1 MKSFR
6 IETYGAPLKEFETQA
21 PQPQG
26 SEILLK
32 VRAAGVCHTDLHIW
46 DGGYDMGGGKMLKMA
61 DRGQT
66 LPHTM
71 GHETVGEVVAF
82 GPQCTG
88 VKAGDVRLIYP
99 WIGCG
104 QCAVCRADTEQL
116 CPNPRYLGVFS
127 QGGYA
132 DHIVVPHPRYLID
145 IGAMTPEQAAPYACS
160 GLTAFS
166 ALKKVGKE
174 RLAEPIL
181 ITGAGGLGL
190 MCLSLLKAMGGR
202 GAVVSDPDPAKRE
215 AALKAGALATVDP
228 TAADAPARI
237 AKAVGGPLWAVID
250 FVGAPASWGLAFATL
265 SKGGYYVVVGLYGG
279 ETMLSLPA
287 IPLRALTVFG
297 SFVGSRPELIELIA
311 LAKGGKV
318 QPIPITKRPLRDV
331 NTALLDLKHG
341 RQVGR
346 AVLVP

>member
-6 IETYGAPLKEFETQA
+6 IDTYSAPLKEYDTED
-21 PQPQG
+21 PKPKG

-46 DGGYDMGGGKMLKMA
+46 DGGYDMGSGKMLRMS
-61 DRGQT
+61 DRGQK

-71 GHETVGEVVAF
+71 GHETVGEVVAC
-82 GPQCTG
+82 GPECKD
-88 VKAGDVRLIYP
+88 VKKGDVRLIYP

-104 QCAVCRADTEQL
+104 NCAVCRADTEQL
-116 CPNPRYLGVFS
+116 CPQPQYLGVFS

-132 DHIVVPHPRYLID
+132 DHILVPHPRYLID
-145 IGAMTPEQAAPYACS
+145 IGTMSAEQAAPFACS

-166 ALKKVGKE
+166 ALKKIGKE

-181 ITGAGGLGL
+181 IIGAGGLGL

-202 GAVVSDPDPAKRE
+202 GAVVADLDPKKRE
-215 AALKAGALATVDP
+215 AATKAGALSTIDP
-228 TAADAPARI
+228 AAADAAAQI
-237 AKAVGGPLWAVID
+237 AAAIGGPLFAVID
-250 FVGAPASWGLAFATL
+250 FVGAPASWALTFATI
-265 SKGGYYVVVGLYGG
+265 SKGGYYVMVGLYGG

-287 IPLRALTVFG
+287 IPLRALSVMG
-297 SFVGSRPELIELIA
+297 SFVGSRPELIELID
-311 LAKGGKV
+311 LAKTGKIPSV
-318 QPIPITKRPLRDV
+318 PITKRPLSEV
-331 NTALLDLKHG
+331 NEALLDLKNG
-341 RQVGR
+341 KQVGR

>member
-6 IETYGAPLKEFETQA
+6 IDTYSAPLKKYDTED
-21 PQPQG
+21 PKPKD
-26 SEILLK
+26 SEILLR

-46 DGGYDMGGGKMLKMA
+46 DGGYDMGGGKMLKMS
-61 DRGQT
+61 DRGQK

-82 GPQCTG
+82 GPECKD
-88 VKAGDVRLIYP
+88 VKKGDVRLIYP

-104 QCAVCRADTEQL
+104 KCAVCRADTEQL
-116 CPNPRYLGVFS
+116 CPQPQYLGVFS

-145 IGAMTPEQAAPYACS
+145 IGSMSAEQAAPFACS

-166 ALKKVGKE
+166 ALKKIGKE

-181 ITGAGGLGL
+181 IIGAGGLGL

-202 GAVVSDPDPAKRE
+202 GAVVADLDPKKRE
-215 AALKAGALATVDP
+215 AAMKAGALSTIDP
-228 TAADAPARI
+228 AAADAAAQI
-237 AKAVGGPLWAVID
+237 AAAIGGPLFAVID
-250 FVGAPASWGLAFATL
+250 FVGAPASWALTFATI
-265 SKGGYYVVVGLYGG
+265 SKGGYYVMVGLFGG

-287 IPLRALTVFG
+287 IPLRALSVMG
-297 SFVGSRPELIELIA
+297 SFVGSRPELIELID
-311 LAKGGKV
+311 LAKTGRIPSV
-318 QPIPITKRPLRDV
+318 PITKRPLSEV
-331 NTALLDLKHG
+331 NEALLDLKNG
-341 RQVGR
+341 KQVGR
-346 AVLVP
+346 AVLIP